1 MQIKADALILAGG
14 KNSRMRG
21 AYKGDLRLDSE
32 TFVDHLIH
40 EMRQVAEHIYLSYGE
55 TDHGEK
61 AGCTVV
67 RDLRPGC
74 GPISGLEAG
83 LASCRNGYL
92 LVAACDMP
100 FITADFYRML
110 LRRTEENAAESGA
123 LPDCIV
129 PVRQGRADVLAA
141 VYGKKVL
148 PVVRK
153 MIRDGSYRPLLAVEQ
168 VNTLYVSLDSM
179 PEYAEMLRN
188 VNTPEEYRELQ
199 DVLRTRSLG

>member
-1 MQIKADALILAGG
+1 MQLKADALILAGG
-14 KNSRMRG
+14 KNGRMRG
-21 AYKGDLRLDSE
+21 TYKGDLRLDSE
-32 TFVDHLIH
+32 TFADHLIH
-40 EMRQVAEHIYLSYGE
+40 EMQQVAEQIYLSYGE
-55 TDHGEK
+55 VDHGEK
-61 AGCTVV
+61 DGCTIV
-67 RDLRPGC
+67 RDLHPGC

-83 LASCRNGYL
+83 LTVCRNDYL

-100 FITADFYRML
+100 FLRADFYRML
-110 LRRTEENAAESGA
+110 LRQAEEKAAKSGE

-148 PVVRK
+148 PVMQK
-153 MIRDGSYRPLLAVEQ
+153 MIRDGSYRPLRAVEQ

-179 PEYAEMLRN
+179 PVYAEMLRN

-199 DVLRTRSLG
+199 DVLRTRSPG